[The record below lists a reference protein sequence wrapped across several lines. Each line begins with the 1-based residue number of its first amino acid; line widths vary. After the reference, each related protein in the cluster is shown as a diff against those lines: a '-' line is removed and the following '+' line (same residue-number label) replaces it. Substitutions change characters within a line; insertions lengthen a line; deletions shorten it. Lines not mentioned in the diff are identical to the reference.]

1 MRTLLDHL
9 SQAPAPRWP
18 ALLIWSAIWLILL
31 AADPWLDLANL
42 SLILLTGSV
51 AASLWLAPLSSII
64 VSTASVIAFNW
75 LFVPPRGSFHVELP
89 QHLMLLLTTMRV
101 VPASLHHANIARVGL
116 PYGLAADDD
125 NSCAYAFPKQCHQ

>member
-9 SQAPAPRWP
+9 SQAPAPRGP

-75 LFVPPRGSFHVELP
+75 LFVPPPFRQKGTIKDITEMYWLSGPGGWPKPV
-89 QHLMLLLTTMRV
+89 
-101 VPASLHHANIARVGL
+101 
-116 PYGLAADDD
+116 
-125 NSCAYAFPKQCHQ
+125 YAKP